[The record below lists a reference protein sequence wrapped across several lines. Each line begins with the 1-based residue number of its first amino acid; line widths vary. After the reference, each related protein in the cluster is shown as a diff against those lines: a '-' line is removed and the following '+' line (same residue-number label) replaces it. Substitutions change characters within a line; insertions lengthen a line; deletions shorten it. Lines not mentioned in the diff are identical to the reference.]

1 MARADAGTGFADAG
15 QPRGQR
21 EARMVGKAAGFAVAL
36 VLGCAMEI
44 SHQARAESFV
54 EQNAEFRMQLDFV
67 VPDAALRKFLPAGWE
82 PNIATQG
89 PAKDCNLRLI
99 FIDRIDITGAD
110 GAPIGSSRLVYL
122 AVPVKQSGSSTVGQM
137 IIAGLTTE
145 PKDAPGPFG
154 NYELATSH
162 RMERSVNAGS
172 GKDTLM
178 EEHWEFASAAGE
190 RLEVHLKYERAPA
203 RKGANEVKF
212 FSPTN
217 PASYQIFKIE
227 QGIDIMRNA
236 TVPVRDRVKEFS
248 YKAGGGRLGPL
259 FDGTERVVSID
270 SFHWYNRG
278 VYLP

>member
-1 MARADAGTGFADAG
+1 MPRSAVCAAFAIS
-15 QPRGQR
+15 
-21 EARMVGKAAGFAVAL
+21 L
-36 VLGCAMEI
+36 VLAVGGPPG
-44 SHQARAESFV
+44 RAGAETFV

-89 PAKDCNLRLI
+89 AAKDCNLRLI
-99 FIDRIDITGAD
+99 FIDRVDVTGAD
-110 GAPIGSSRLVYL
+110 GAPVGTSRLVYL
-122 AVPVKQSGSSTVGQM
+122 AVPVKQSAGSETGQM

-154 NYELATSH
+154 NYQLATTH
-162 RMERSVNAGS
+162 RMERSLAAGS

-178 EEHWEFASAAGE
+178 EENWEFASASGE
-190 RLEVHLKYERAPA
+190 RLEVRLKYERAPA
-203 RKGANEVKF
+203 RKGGGTVKF
-212 FSPTN
+212 FSPTD
-217 PASYQIFKIE
+217 PSSYQIFKTE

-236 TVPVRDRVKEFS
+236 TVPIRDRVKEFS
-248 YKAGGGRLGPL
+248 YKATGGRLAPL